1 MVEQMTGLVTQL
13 NSGNVVDLLASV
25 PDGGALDVV
34 LTLDM
39 AYASDRSLSDLI
51 DGEYRVLGKVTRF
64 ISESSDET
72 LNLLRKTTLGRLQ
85 APLLEQLTSGFGELE
100 EAGVVLPEVRTVVEP
115 PLVQI
120 LPIAVFA

>member
-1 MVEQMTGLVTQL
+1 M
-13 NSGNVVDLLASV
+13 
-25 PDGGALDVV
+25 
-34 LTLDM
+34 
-39 AYASDRSLSDLI
+39 
-51 DGEYRVLGKVTRF
+51 GKVTRF